1 MSSTTDLDGIKAERK
16 KKTPTT
22 TITSTRSSFL
32 LLLSFFL
39 STSSSPLVKKQLMNQ
54 VDADALRVGLGDGS
68 AELREV
74 LLDAEA
80 LDEMLVR
87 IQVLFFLFSP
97 LLSKLL
103 SSERRKRKK

>member
-1 MSSTTDLDGIKAERK
+1 
-16 KKTPTT
+16 
-22 TITSTRSSFL
+22 
-32 LLLSFFL
+32 
-39 STSSSPLVKKQLMNQ
+39 MNQ

-103 SSERRKRKK
+103 SSERRKRKKEKKEKKLIPPPPILLSSPKKNNNKQ